1 MNNNYP
7 INADPR
13 PKRYKDK
20 DNPCTIYSIGKDT
33 DHPKY
38 FVEFNDGEGVH
49 HCLEITKELYL
60 DFDTSELADISYK
73 NENSRH
79 RIKENLSDE
88 EIHRR
93 SAGKEDPLQ
102 DIIEAADDNARLH
115 KAILMLPLVQQ
126 RRVIMYYFQ
135 EMTYERIA
143 SIENC
148 SIQAIEKT
156 LRKARIGIM
165 NFLKTI

>member
-1 MNNNYP
+1 MNNNHSSDS
-7 INADPR
+7 DPR
-13 PKRYKDK
+13 PQRYKDK
-20 DNPCTIYSIGKDT
+20 DNPYTIYSIGKDT

-38 FVEFNDGEGVH
+38 FVEIDDGEGIH

-60 DFDTSELADISYK
+60 DFDNSELADISYK

-79 RIKENLSDE
+79 RIKKNLSDE

-93 SAGKEDPLQ
+93 SAETENPLQ
-102 DIIEAADDNARLH
+102 EIIEAADDNARLH
-115 KAILMLPLVQQ
+115 KAIQMLPLVQQ

-135 EMTYERIA
+135 EMTYEKIA

-148 SIQAIEKT
+148 SPQAIEK
-156 LRKARIGIM
+156 LCEKHE
-165 NFLKTI
+165 LEL